1 MMGNKKY
8 KCKQCQ
14 SEEIFTLESEESENK
29 LDIYCNICGEL
40 IEQTDDYKK
49 KLLAVKQE
57 MAKVWGDKIEGLDF
71 SSNEWNLYGNST
83 LYRKL
88 NNKND

>member
-49 KLLAVKQE
+49 
-57 MAKVWGDKIEGLDF
+57 
-71 SSNEWNLYGNST
+71 
-83 LYRKL
+83 
-88 NNKND
+88 